1 MNLAIIGYGKMGQL
15 LERIAKQRGHKI
27 VSIIDTHNVADFDSD
42 AFRSASV
49 AFEFTTPQT
58 AVDNIKRAW
67 EQDVKVVCGTTGWV
81 SALRSEEHTSEL
93 QSR

>member
-42 AFRSASV
+42 AFRFVFV
-49 AFEFTTPQT
+49 AFEFTTPQISIGGEPI
-58 AVDNIKRAW
+58 D
-67 EQDVKVVCGTTGWV
+67 
-81 SALRSEEHTSEL
+81 
-93 QSR
+93 